1 MRHYGKIH
9 SFRLLNPNYVLSSGT
24 QKEGE
29 ESRQLLRKL
38 LHIVSLDQ
46 QPPVTV
52 HM

>member
-1 MRHYGKIH
+1 MRHYGITH
-9 SFRLLNPNYVLSSGT
+9 SFRLLNPNYVPSSGT
-24 QKEGE
+24 EKEGE

-52 HM
+52 HT

>member
-1 MRHYGKIH
+1 MRHYGITH
-9 SFRLLNPNYVLSSGT
+9 SFRLLNPSGT
-24 QKEGE
+24 QQEGE

-52 HM
+52 HT